1 LVTRK
6 KGFERASLGDVR
18 NGYNKSNLNSW
29 REKMKKLCW
38 LNVIL
43 IYGLVSGICAQGAF
57 AASPNPEARTLK
69 IGILSNLT
77 GPISTAAIPHTRA
90 TQMAA
95 DWINGKGGIN
105 IKGQRYLV
113 ELIVEDLKETADT
126 AITAAT
132 KLVELHKVKYIIGS
146 ISPVQ
151 TAAVG
156 SITEPAGVLRTIWH
170 GEGAPME
177 ISAKTPYS
185 FRVPVIPRDFAPQ
198 LLKYQLKAY
207 PDAKK
212 ITMVFID
219 NPAAPTLFEKTKKMA
234 EALGLQVLGLDVYPV
249 ATRDFYPLLSKVLA
263 TKPDAIY
270 GDGLPHLMGG
280 ILKSAREL
288 GFTNPIFNLAPTSP
302 EVVRNIAGK
311 GFATECIVPAPEVA
325 SPEMTPMIKEIRKML
340 LDKYK
345 ECNFDYVRAW
355 DSIWWLVQAMEKA
368 QSIDPAPVAKTLE
381 RMDQIQSTTGMGK
394 MGGQQ
399 SYGINHIGVLPFAV
413 TRMVKGE
420 LQHAG
425 WFTPDI
431 P

>member
-1 LVTRK
+1 
-6 KGFERASLGDVR
+6 
-18 NGYNKSNLNSW
+18 
-29 REKMKKLCW
+29 MKKFS
-38 LNVIL
+38 L
-43 IYGLVSGICAQGAF
+43 IFLVVMLICGLVFAICAKETP
-57 AASPNPEARTLK
+57 AASPNPDAKTLK
-69 IGILSNLT
+69 IGVLSNLT

-90 TQMAA
+90 TQVAA
-95 DWINGKGGIN
+95 DWINGRGGIT
-105 IKGQRYLV
+105 IQGQKYLIEV
-113 ELIVEDLKETADT
+113 IVEDIKETADT

-132 KLVELHKVKYIIGS
+132 KLVELHKVKFIVGS

-151 TAAVG
+151 TAAAG
-156 SITEPAGVLRTIWH
+156 SVTEPASVIRALWH

-177 ISAKTPYS
+177 LSPKTPYT

-198 LLKYQLKAY
+198 LLKYQVKAY

-212 ITMVFID
+212 ITMLFID
-219 NPAAPTLFEKTKKMA
+219 NPAAPILFEKTKKTA
-234 EALGLQVLGLDVYPV
+234 EALGLNVLGLDVYPV

-263 TKPDAIY
+263 SKPDAIY
-270 GDGLPHLMGG
+270 CDGLPHLMGG

-288 GFTNPIFNLAPTSP
+288 GFAGPIFNLAPTSP

-311 GFATECIVPAPEVA
+311 AFATECIVPAPDVT

-355 DSIWWLVQAMEKA
+355 DSIWWMVQAIEKA
-368 QSIDPAPVAKTLE
+368 QSIDPPVVAKTWE
-381 RMDQIQSTTGMGK
+381 KMDRIQATTGIGK

-399 SYGINHIGVLPFAV
+399 SYGINHVGVLPFAV
-413 TRMVKGE
+413 TKMVKGALE
-420 LQHAG
+420 HAG
-425 WFTPDI
+425 WFTPEI